1 MISED
6 EKIAIRRKVKDAFKQ
21 KMPLILCDLLDS
33 SNGEKKMVK
42 RSPVHTLGKS
52 VASGNKSTKKKPS
65 IGQQIAIDRKYN
77 RLTSRKY
84 FTSSLAVQ
92 ISAYEK
98 ERMENGQKV
107 GGWTKS
113 ASHQV
118 KEAIKSKAPRVI
130 HEVTFRDKS
139 TELFVSKTRKYGH
152 MKINGEVVINP
163 HQKRWI
169 RMFHCGSKMEKL
181 TNPDGEVFY
190 ESKTHDC
197 GDRLCMRCNKRK
209 SYKDFIAYKDVIMAE
224 IENPV
229 MLTLHGRSPLEGG
242 LESYMEHLTGSFS
255 KLRKQNSKD
264 AKKGLCEKWSL
275 YWALEITINSTKGSF
290 HPHYHCIVSES
301 QAEDILA
308 KWIADDPDNREEEAF
323 EGAIGKVIKSEDELI
338 ENFKYAVKIAEDFID
353 ENGEVVKKKPTQKQ
367 IDDNVLYEELP
378 NKQSMA
384 PIPMIYEMLMA
395 FYRRRRNGAMGKIYN
410 NKLTTEESKE
420 LIMQEVKEKIRK
432 EGFDVSDNPILELAD
447 DWEYDYKRSNY
458 FANHEGIEFKL
469 SNFRPSKG
477 AKEFLR
483 VKDKP
488 IETEM
493 DLKLDRRRDRHLWT
507 EDKPL
512 S

>member
-1 MISED
+1 MISEDAYSMISKSSAILTD
-6 EKIAIRRKVKDAFKQ
+6 EKIAIRRKVKDAFKE

-33 SNGEKKMVK
+33 SNGEKKMVD
-42 RSPVHTLGKS
+42 RSPVHTLGTS
-52 VASGNKSTKKKPS
+52 VANGNKSTKKKPS
-65 IGQQIAIDRKYN
+65 IGQQIAIDKKYN
-77 RLTSRKY
+77 LLTSRKY

-98 ERMENGQKV
+98 ERMENGEEV
-107 GGWTKS
+107 GAWIRS

-118 KEAIKSKAPRVI
+118 KEAIKSKNPKVI

-139 TELFVSKTRKYGH
+139 KEVFSSRTDNYGF
-152 MKINGEVVINP
+152 MTINGEVVINP

-209 SYKDFIAYKDVIMAE
+209 SYKDFIAYKDVIMSE

-242 LESYMEHLTGSFS
+242 LESYMDSFTGSFS

-275 YWALEITINSTKGSF
+275 YWALEITINSREGSF
-290 HPHYHCIVSES
+290 HPHYHIILSQS
-301 QAEDILA
+301 QAKDLLA
-308 KWIADDPDNREEEAF
+308 KWIADVAKWNADDFIDENGEVVNEEVVKKKTKYAHRN
-323 EGAIGKVIKSEDELI
+323 AIGDVIESEEKLI

-353 ENGEVVKKKPTQKQ
+353 ENGEVVKKKRTQKQ
-367 IDDNVLYEELP
+367 IDDNVPDKELR

-410 NKLTTEESKE
+410 NKLTTEEAKE

-432 EGFDVSDNPILELAD
+432 EGFDV
-447 DWEYDYKRSNY
+447 
-458 FANHEGIEFKL
+458 
-469 SNFRPSKG
+469 
-477 AKEFLR
+477 
-483 VKDKP
+483 
-488 IETEM
+488 
-493 DLKLDRRRDRHLWT
+493 
-507 EDKPL
+507 
-512 S
+512 